1 MRKDACDL
9 CRCEIE
15 PGAVVIH
22 NVVPCEVTEQAGM
35 SDSGTVKLCINCHN
49 EVEAWYLK
57 RVPSTTYDWGSRWFN
72 PKSPTEMVKEYE
84 AAYTAFVKYKKW
96 LLHIA

>member
-9 CRCEIE
+9 CGREIE
-15 PGAVVIH
+15 PESIVIH
-22 NVVPCEVTEQAGM
+22 NIIPHEFTEQSPM
-35 SDSGTVKLCINCHN
+35 PDSRTVNLCANCHN

-57 RVPSTTYDWGSRWFN
+57 RVSSVSYDWRSKRFR

-84 AAYTAFVKYKKW
+84 TAYIAFVKYKKW